1 MHIFDYEIIIGVKH
15 TSTLPQVQVVP
26 HYHLNFARDK
36 NHIGS
41 RFGLRK
47 KKIKKYQYTIL
58 GLSLVLFYM
67 YFMRVQFC
75 KHEIKSFIIINIII
89 SNYIILLIKKVLII
103 SVKLDY

>member
-41 RFGLRK
+41 HFDLRK
-47 KKIKKYQYTIL
+47 KKYQEISIY
-58 GLSLVLFYM
+58 
-67 YFMRVQFC
+67 QFR
-75 KHEIKSFIIINIII
+75 IIIGF
-89 SNYIILLIKKVLII
+89 ILYVFYACAVL
-103 SVKLDY
+103 

>member
-41 RFGLRK
+41 HFDLRK
-47 KKIKKYQYTIL
+47 KK
-58 GLSLVLFYM
+58 S
-67 YFMRVQFC
+67 RN
-75 KHEIKSFIIINIII
+75 INIPF
-89 SNYIILLIKKVLII
+89 
-103 SVKLDY
+103 